1 MSGCALLVGGSWRSC
16 RAAPWARSMV
26 SYSHI
31 PWAQPGSRSCCCCYA
46 GPTLETIFPGGFT
59 SSHQPWEGGQLL
71 SHLHAEKCQVRSLP
85 SRQCDSL
92 SRWCSREVGRSIKN
106 ACTVRHRARLCY
118 PRRKHYGHKTQPI
131 MRSETIKKT
140 VSGLWLP

>member
-1 MSGCALLVGGSWRSC
+1 MWV
-16 RAAPWARSMV
+16 AAGA
-26 SYSHI
+26 
-31 PWAQPGSRSCCCCYA
+31 AA
-46 GPTLETIFPGGFT
+46 GPRRGLGPWCPTATFPGPSLGAGAAAAMRGQPWRPSSPAAFT

-71 SHLHAEKCQVRSLP
+71 SHLHAEKCQVLSLP

-92 SRWCSREVGRSIKN
+92 SWWCSREVGRSIKN
-106 ACTVRHRARLCY
+106 ACTVRHRAQLCY

-140 VSGLWLP
+140 VSGLWLPE